1 VVVQLIA
8 SVKIF
13 APKSLGLVLLPLGLP
28 AAITVTTRK
37 EVLCKGVAPSDIARK
52 GVFRNGVARRQKR
65 AIVTSLAG
73 YANKRR
79 KKYLM

>member
-1 VVVQLIA
+1 
-8 SVKIF
+8 
-13 APKSLGLVLLPLGLP
+13 LVLLPLGLP

-37 EVLCKGVAPSDIARK
+37 EVLGKGVAPSDIARK
-52 GVFRNGVARRQKR
+52 GVFRNGVACRQKR

>member
-1 VVVQLIA
+1 VLVQLIA

-28 AAITVTTRK
+28 AAITGKTRK
-37 EVLCKGVAPSDIARK
+37 EVLGNGVAPSDIARN
-52 GVFRNGVARRQKR
+52 GLFRNGVAHRQKR